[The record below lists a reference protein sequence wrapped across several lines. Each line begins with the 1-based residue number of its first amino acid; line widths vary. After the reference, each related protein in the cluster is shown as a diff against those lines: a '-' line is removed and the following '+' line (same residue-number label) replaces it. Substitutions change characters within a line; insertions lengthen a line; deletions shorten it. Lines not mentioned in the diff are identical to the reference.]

1 VVSAAKD
8 ATALLHA
15 ALVEDA
21 AAAAG
26 LSATATA
33 AAVAAQA
40 ANSNGR
46 ASAAAASSALAKELS
61 ETLGSA
67 AAKEWEAAVV
77 ANGRV
82 VALGASEPFE
92 AGDVALLVGIE
103 QERRAAKVA
112 RLVAAAPWAAAG
124 SSASSTGEPL
134 EYAEADWR
142 SNAVAVGAAF
152 VGRYTQ
158 VPREDVTGALAMVGT
173 QHSLVTFA
181 PNAEASADAEGT
193 EGSGAGGAKPSSIGT
208 VAITVVLNPLTEAA
222 QRVAPLLLVL
232 RDQLRLPLQLLLL
245 PELTTTSFPLS
256 KFYRFVAS
264 ADLGDVAP
272 GAVFADLPKKH
283 VLTMRLGTRQ

>member
-1 VVSAAKD
+1 
-8 ATALLHA
+8 
-15 ALVEDA
+15 
-21 AAAAG
+21 
-26 LSATATA
+26 
-33 AAVAAQA
+33 
-40 ANSNGR
+40 
-46 ASAAAASSALAKELS
+46 
-61 ETLGSA
+61 
-67 AAKEWEAAVV
+67 
-77 ANGRV
+77 
-82 VALGASEPFE
+82 
-92 AGDVALLVGIE
+92 VALLVGIE

-193 EGSGAGGAKPSSIGT
+193 GGGSAAAEGSAKPSSIGT